1 MSTNGTDGSP
11 RAPVLSVAGVSLR
24 YGGLNVLKNVTLE
37 VKPNQVV
44 GLIGPNGA
52 GKSALLNCISRVY
65 QPEPGARIAVHGR
78 DNYATL
84 PPHRIAHHGV
94 ARTFQGLQLAAG
106 LSVFDNI
113 ACGLAA
119 KAQLRMRH
127 ALLQPLSYVRETAS
141 VRKRVRDV
149 ALRCGVADVLDR
161 LPAQLP
167 LGVQRR
173 VDLARALVG
182 SPELLLLDEP
192 ASGLAHQERPLIAEL
207 IEVARQS
214 GNVSVVWVEH
224 DLDLVFSHSDRV
236 VVLRNGER
244 VDEGDPGDSVARQRL
259 IASYYG

>member
-1 MSTNGTDGSP
+1 MSVNEGTRSVS
-11 RAPVLSVAGVSLR
+11 APLLSVADVSLR
-24 YGGLNVLKNVTLE
+24 YGGLDVLKSVALE
-37 VKPNQVV
+37 VAPNQVV

-65 QPEPGARIAVHGR
+65 QPEPGARIAVHG
-78 DNYATL
+78 DATYTSL
-84 PPHRIAHHGV
+84 PPYRIAHHGV

-113 ACGLAA
+113 ACGLAT
-119 KAQLRMRH
+119 KAQLSMRH
-127 ALLQPLSYVRETAS
+127 ALLQPWSYIRESAWVRRRVRE
-141 VRKRVRDV
+141 V
-149 ALRCGVADVLDR
+149 ALRCGVVDVLDR

-173 VDLARALVG
+173 VDLARALAG
-182 SPELLLLDEP
+182 SPALLLLDEP
-192 ASGLAHQERPLIAEL
+192 ASGLTHQERPLIAEL

-244 VDEGDPGDSVARQRL
+244 VDEGDPGNAAVRQRL
-259 IASYYG
+259 VASYYG